1 MKEDFLHYIWK
12 FQNFNTVELVGTKG
26 EQITVKS
33 IGVHNQDAGPDFLNA
48 RLVIDDRD
56 WAGNVEVHINSSDW
70 YAHKHDLDKDY
81 ESVILHVV
89 YKYDKPVFLRD
100 GSEIPVLELKSL
112 IPEVVVSNYDRLML
126 ETDWLSCRNSL
137 SNIDSFTLKNWLDRL
152 LIERLEAKVSPINQT
167 LSQLNGDWESVFYI
181 WLAKYFGFKV
191 NSEPFYQLAINVP
204 FQLYSKYEQQ
214 FQIEALLFGQAGLL
228 NKDFVDEYPNR
239 LKTEYNFLKS
249 KHRLFELNGS
259 SWKFL
264 RLRPANFPTIR
275 LSQFASLVF
284 RHKKMFALIL
294 KTSTIN
300 EMIELFDTRANEYWE
315 NHFLFDKPS
324 KQNKYTNLGISGKRI
339 LIINAVV
346 PVMFAYGKK
355 IGDDQI
361 IERSV
366 RFLEEL
372 RSEDN
377 TIISHFKS
385 YGIDSKNAFT
395 SQSLIQLSVA
405 YCKNKNC
412 LNCAIGNK
420 IIRS

>member
-1 MKEDFLHYIWK
+1 
-12 FQNFNTVELVGTKG
+12 
-26 EQITVKS
+26 
-33 IGVHNQDAGPDFLNA
+33 
-48 RLVIDDRD
+48 
-56 WAGNVEVHINSSDW
+56 
-70 YAHKHDLDKDY
+70 
-81 ESVILHVV
+81 
-89 YKYDKPVFLRD
+89 
-100 GSEIPVLELKSL
+100 
-112 IPEVVVSNYDRLML
+112 
-126 ETDWLSCRNSL
+126 
-137 SNIDSFTLKNWLDRL
+137 
-152 LIERLEAKVSPINQT
+152 
-167 LSQLNGDWESVFYI
+167 
-181 WLAKYFGFKV
+181 
-191 NSEPFYQLAINVP
+191 
-204 FQLYSKYEQQ
+204 
-214 FQIEALLFGQAGLL
+214 
-228 NKDFVDEYPNR
+228 
-239 LKTEYNFLKS
+239 
-249 KHRLFELNGS
+249 
-259 SWKFL
+259 
-264 RLRPANFPTIR
+264 
-275 LSQFASLVF
+275 
-284 RHKKMFALIL
+284 
-294 KTSTIN
+294 
-300 EMIELFDTRANEYWE
+300 MIELFDTRANEYWE

>member
-12 FQNFNTVELVGTKG
+12 FQNFNTVELVGTNG
-26 EQITVKS
+26 EKINVKS
-33 IGVHNQDAGPDFLNA
+33 IGIHNKDAGPDFLNA
-48 RLVIDDRD
+48 RIIIDDKE
-56 WAGNVEVHINSSDW
+56 WAGNVEIHLKASDW
-70 YAHKHDLDKDY
+70 YAHKHEQDKGYD
-81 ESVILHVV
+81 SVVLHVV
-89 YKYDKPVFLRD
+89 YTYDQPVFLHD
-100 GSEIPVLELKSL
+100 GSEIPALELKSI
-112 IPEVVVSNYDRLML
+112 IPPTAIANYNHLMI
-126 ETDWLSCRNSL
+126 EPDWLACRNSIAK
-137 SNIDSFTLKNWLDRL
+137 IDSFIFKNWMDRL
-152 LIERLEAKVSPINQT
+152 LLERLEAKVSPINQT

-228 NKDFVDEYPNR
+228 QKEFIDEYPNR
-239 LKTEYNFLKS
+239 LKTEYHFLKS
-249 KHRLFELNGS
+249 KHQLFELNGS

-264 RLRPANFPTIR
+264 RLRPANFPSIR

-284 RHKKMFALIL
+284 RHKRMFALIL
-294 KTSTIN
+294 KTSTIK

-324 KQNKYTNLGISGKRI
+324 KQNKYTKLGISGKRI

-355 IGDDQI
+355 VGDDQI
-361 IERSV
+361 IEKSI

-372 RSEDN
+372 QSEDN

-385 YGIDSKNAFT
+385 FGIESKNAFT
-395 SQSLIQLSVA
+395 SQSLIQLSAA